1 MNLNDN
7 PPGLSTRC
15 VHAGQ
20 PAATPETGACTPL
33 HVSTAY
39 PCGVGDNVYPRYFN
53 VLNQEVV
60 AAKLAD
66 LEGGEAALVFA
77 SGMAAIS
84 TTLLACLNP
93 GDHALFQ
100 RDLYGGTHQLVV
112 QELLRWGVQ
121 ISWVADAV
129 EAVAAL
135 RPNTKLLYL
144 ETPGNPL
151 LRCVDLAV
159 AAALTRARGLR
170 LVVDN
175 TFATPILQNPLAL
188 GADIVLHSATKYLNG
203 HSDVSA
209 GAVVASAGLVRKV
222 RAAAMNYGGVLDARA
237 CAQLERGLKTLALRM
252 ERHNANAL
260 HLAYFLQAHSAVARV
275 HYPGLPDSPDHVIAC
290 RQMRGF
296 GGMLSFELKQPER
309 VDVFLGGLRL
319 ALPAL
324 SLGGVETLVC
334 VPARTSHKNL
344 TMEERA
350 AAGIAEGLVRVSVGI
365 EDAADLERDFA
376 AALAAV

>member
-1 MNLNDN
+1 MNDDL
-7 PPGLSTRC
+7 PGLSTRC

-20 PAATPETGACTPL
+20 PAATPATGACTPL
-33 HVSTAY
+33 HLSTAY
-39 PCGVGDNVYPRYFN
+39 PFVGGDNVYPRYFN

-84 TTLLACLNP
+84 KTLFACLNP

-112 QELLRWGVQ
+112 QELERWGVQ
-121 ISWVADAV
+121 ISWVTDAL
-129 EAVAAL
+129 EAAAAL
-135 RPNTKLLYL
+135 RPNTRLLYL

-151 LRCVDLAV
+151 LRCVDLA
-159 AAALTRARGLR
+159 AAATLARAHGLR

-188 GADIVLHSATKYLNG
+188 GADMVVHSATKYLNG

-209 GAVVASAGLVRKV
+209 GVVIASADLVRRV
-222 RAAAMNYGGVLDARA
+222 RGAAMNYGGVLDARA

-252 ERHNANAL
+252 ERHTANAER
-260 HLAYFLQAHSAVARV
+260 LAQFLQVHSAVARV
-275 HYPGLPDSPDHVIAC
+275 HYPGLPDSPDHAIAC

-296 GGMLSFELKQPER
+296 GGMLSFELKRPER
-309 VDVFLGGLRL
+309 VDLFLGSLRL

-334 VPARTSHKNL
+334 VPARTSHQNL
-344 TMEERA
+344 TPEERA

-365 EDAADLERDFA
+365 EDAMDLQRDFA
-376 AALAAV
+376 GALAAV

>member
-1 MNLNDN
+1 MNDN
-7 PPGLSTRC
+7 LSGLSTRC

-20 PAATPETGACTPL
+20 PAATPATGACTPL

-39 PCGVGDNVYPRYFN
+39 PSGAGDNVYPRYFN

-112 QELLRWGVQ
+112 QELQRWGVQ
-121 ISWVADAV
+121 VSWVADAV
-129 EAVAAL
+129 EAETAL
-135 RPNTKLLYL
+135 RPNTKVLYL

-151 LRCVDLAV
+151 LRCVDLAA
-159 AAALTRARGLR
+159 AAALTHARGLR

-188 GADIVLHSATKYLNG
+188 GADIVVHSATKYLNG

-209 GAVVASAGLVRKV
+209 GVVVASAGLVRTV

-252 ERHNANAL
+252 ERHTANAQR
-260 HLAYFLQAHSAVARV
+260 LASFLQAHPAVARV
-275 HYPGLPDSPDHVIAC
+275 YYPGLPDSPDHAIAC

-309 VDVFLGGLRL
+309 VDLFLGGLRL
-319 ALPAL
+319 ALHAL

-344 TMEERA
+344 TPEERA

-376 AALAAV
+376 GALAAV

>member
-1 MNLNDN
+1 MNDN
-7 PPGLSTRC
+7 WPGLSTRC

-20 PAATPETGACTPL
+20 PAATPATGACTPL
-33 HVSTAY
+33 HLSTAY
-39 PCGVGDNVYPRYFN
+39 PSGGGENIYPRYFN

-112 QELLRWGVQ
+112 QELRRWGVQ
-121 ISWVADAV
+121 VTWVADAV
-129 EAVAAL
+129 EAETAL
-135 RPNTKLLYL
+135 RPSTKLLYL

-151 LRCVDLAV
+151 LRCVDLA
-159 AAALTRARGLR
+159 AAATLTRARGLR

-175 TFATPILQNPLAL
+175 TFATPILQTPLAL
-188 GADIVLHSATKYLNG
+188 GADIVVHSATKYLNG

-209 GAVVASAGLVRKV
+209 GVVVASAGLVRTV
-222 RAAAMNYGGVLDARA
+222 RAAAMNYGGVLDAHA

-252 ERHNANAL
+252 ERHTTNAQR
-260 HLAYFLQAHSAVARV
+260 LAPFLQAHPAVARV
-275 HYPGLPDSPDHVIAC
+275 HYPGLPDSPDHAIAC

-296 GGMLSFELKQPER
+296 GGMLSFELRRPER
-309 VDVFLGGLRL
+309 VDVFLGSLRL

-344 TMEERA
+344 TPEERA

-376 AALAAV
+376 GALAVV

>member
-1 MNLNDN
+1 MKA
-7 PPGLSTRC
+7 GWKGWSTRC

-20 PAATPETGACTPL
+20 PAASREAGACTPL

-39 PCGVGDNVYPRYFN
+39 PSGSGDNIYPRYFN

-66 LEGGEAALVFA
+66 LEGGEAALVLA

-100 RDLYGGTHQLVV
+100 HDLYGGTHQLVV
-112 QELLRWGVQ
+112 RELMRWGVQ
-121 ISWVADAV
+121 VSWVRDVA
-129 EAVAAL
+129 EAAAAL
-135 RPNTKLLYL
+135 RPETRLLYL

-151 LRCVDLAV
+151 LRCVDLAA
-159 AAALTRARGLR
+159 AAALTCAQNLL

-175 TFATPILQNPLAL
+175 TFATPVNQNPLAL
-188 GADIVLHSATKYLNG
+188 GADIVVHSATKYLNG

-209 GAVVASAGLVRKV
+209 GVVIASAELVQRV
-222 RAAAMNYGGVLDARA
+222 RAVAMNHGGVLDARA

-260 HLAYFLQAHSAVARV
+260 RLARFLQAHPAVARV
-275 HYPGLPDSPDHVIAC
+275 HYPGLPDSPDHALAC

-296 GGMLSFELKQPER
+296 GGMLSFELCRPER
-309 VDVFLGGLRL
+309 VDDFLGGLRL
-319 ALPAL
+319 ALAAL
-324 SLGGVETLVC
+324 SLGGVESLVC
-334 VPARTSHKNL
+334 VPARTSHLNL
-344 TMEERA
+344 TAEERA

-376 AALAAV
+376 AALEAA